1 MEMFFF
7 FFVSLH
13 GKIIGLGTREHVLQ
27 TSSYNDCFQAC
38 TLYAHSADLSPLHS
52 LILSKYCV
60 FYCFLPFCSGSYF
73 CFFFFFFLIS
83 AVVPDVAQLFNVCDC
98 AVYFCQLKKLE
109 YSSHLWPKGG
119 NSQPHPT
126 SREVSLFIPG
136 AKQQEREQ
144 AVGSSI
150 SFSNASLLCTGHSSS
165 SSQPSTHT
173 HTQKHARA
181 HVRTHTYTHSWVVL

>member
-1 MEMFFF
+1 MFCRLHPIMIVFRPALFMLTLQIYLLSIHWYCLNIVSFIAFYPFALGRIFAFF
-7 FFVSLH
+7 
-13 GKIIGLGTREHVLQ
+13 
-27 TSSYNDCFQAC
+27 
-38 TLYAHSADLSPLHS
+38 SP
-52 LILSKYCV
+52 
-60 FYCFLPFCSGSYF
+60 P
-73 CFFFFFFLIS
+73 LIS

-173 HTQKHARA
+173 HKNTHGHMYA
-181 HVRTHTYTHSWVVL
+181 RTHTHTAGLCSSSASPVIQ